1 MFAEVYAARARLP
14 PLQNKLS
21 EPPRRAI
28 LAISAIWWGIE
39 LLMMHGERWICRL
52 FRKHFERKEQPS
64 SALPAPPRLRRRPL
78 ESHGINS
85 QSVLSLPPSL
95 PPSLL
100 YNAFDVCLFLLNL
113 LYFDEA
119 VNYERAELP

>member
-1 MFAEVYAARARLP
+1 MASGGFAACFESTSRERSGRAH
-14 PLQNKLS
+14 
-21 EPPRRAI
+21 RA
-28 LAISAIWWGIE
+28 S
-39 LLMMHGERWICRL
+39 
-52 FRKHFERKEQPS
+52 EQPS
-64 SALPAPPRLRRRPL
+64 SPPPAPL

-85 QSVLSLPPSL
+85 QSVLSL